1 MVNYPNAQLIAS
13 NSNKVVKGSFMEIND
28 CCPFCNSKCD
38 IRNGLNASVH
48 YTCKEC
54 GEYEISFVCL
64 GSSTLKDLT
73 VSQKQQI
80 SHHLKQQLKCTSI
93 CFGDIGSILA
103 K

>member
-1 MVNYPNAQLIAS
+1 MVIHNVLS
-13 NSNKVVKGSFMEIND
+13 KKEFFMKSND

-64 GSSTLKDLT
+64 GSSKFKNLSN
-73 VSQKQQI
+73 VQKQKI
-80 SHHLKQQLKCTSI
+80 SHHLKQQSKCTI
-93 CFGDIGSILA
+93 LYCEDIDSILTDL
-103 K
+103 